1 VRAFTQDFPFIQD
14 VKRKAV
20 QQWVNRQ
27 AKGGK
32 KAATIS
38 RSLSELRG
46 YWSYLTSVEAVPE
59 DSLPLEKLS
68 VPRPSNKDNGGE
80 EVRQP
85 FTAKEVMSLLNAAVE
100 REDSQLADL
109 IRLGMWTG
117 ARLEELSALKVKDV
131 NPVYFEV
138 KDAKSA
144 AGRRQIPIH
153 SKLKTTMRRL
163 ITVPPSPCVAI
174 SAPLGVTY
182 PAPACSEAL
191 ERNCSCIWAMVLEQ
205 AGARIATPNLIN
217 SAPAAGS
224 GEVGKSSIYAVG
236 TVPPSITY
244 SVPVMARARAET
256 RKAMRS
262 ATSVGFAGRPS
273 GIPPSD
279 FMMICLPPS

>member
-46 YWSYLTSVEAVPE
+46 YWSYLTSVEAVPK

-163 ITVPPSPCVAI
+163 IRDSKDGCI
-174 SAPLGVTY
+174 LSGLSANKYKDRGN
-182 PAPACSEAL
+182 A
-191 ERNCSCIWAMVLEQ
+191 
-205 AGARIATPNLIN
+205 
-217 SAPAAGS
+217 
-224 GEVGKSSIYAVG
+224 VGKRFGRLKTAMGFGEAHVFHLIRKKVATMLENAGVVENVAADIIG
-236 TVPPSITY
+236 HDKPTMTY
-244 SVPVMARARAET
+244 
-256 RKAMRS
+256 
-262 ATSVGFAGRPS
+262 GLCS
-273 GIPPSD
+273 GGNSLKVKQAAIEK
-279 FMMICLPPS
+279 LNYGKV